1 MSNEIIK
8 LANIEEK
15 IFNNGSDV
23 TMKTYM
29 LKERTESIRY
39 LRFAILNLLNA
50 F

>member
-8 LANIEEK
+8 LAKIEEK

-23 TMKTYM
+23 TMKTY
-29 LKERTESIRY
+29 LIKERTESMRHI
-39 LRFAILNLLNA
+39 RFAILNLLNV